1 MAKVLLWIS
10 AVLLAVFVIKT
21 QYLTSKTYEPFIAG
35 CVASG
40 NASQEQC
47 ECLSDYVHKR
57 YSDLEVRAIMDNRL
71 GDELSQTKVEQD
83 IRQGSQVCANP

>member
-1 MAKVLLWIS
+1 MAKILLWIS

-21 QYLTSKTYEPFIAG
+21 QYLTSKTYEPFVAG
-35 CVASG
+35 CVSSG
-40 NASQEQC
+40 NASQKQC

>member
-10 AVLLAVFVIKT
+10 AVMLGVFVIKT

-35 CVASG
+35 CVASKS
-40 NASQEQC
+40 ATQEQC

-57 YSDLEVRAIMDNRL
+57 YSDLEVQAIMDNRL
-71 GDELSQTKVEQD
+71 GDELSRTKVEQD
-83 IRQGSQVCANP
+83 IQQGSQVCANP

>member
-1 MAKVLLWIS
+1 MLG
-10 AVLLAVFVIKT
+10 VFVIKT

-40 NASQEQC
+40 NATQEQC
-47 ECLSDYVHKR
+47 ECLSGYVHKR

-71 GDELSQTKVEQD
+71 GDELSKTKVEQD
-83 IRQGSQVCANP
+83 IRQGSKVCANP

>member
-1 MAKVLLWIS
+1 MAKILLWIS

-21 QYLTSKTYEPFIAG
+21 QYLTSKTYEPFVAG
-35 CVASG
+35 CVSSG

>member
-1 MAKVLLWIS
+1 M
-10 AVLLAVFVIKT
+10 LAVFVIKT
-21 QYLTSKTYEPFIAG
+21 QYLTSKTYEPFVAG

-83 IRQGSQVCANP
+83 IRQGSKVCANP

>member
-10 AVLLAVFVIKT
+10 AVMLAVYVVKT

-40 NASQEQC
+40 NATKEQC
-47 ECLSDYVHKR
+47 ECLSAYVHKR

-83 IRQGSQVCANP
+83 IRHGSKICTNP